1 MQHRVRLL
9 SVAALAI
16 SILALSV
23 GVVGAQQTTPAV
35 VGAINGASTD
45 PVTVAVGAD
54 NIGPLDYAADG
65 LGIAVDPG
73 TYDITFSG
81 GTVDSAANVVLDPG
95 TAATVVSGFGEDAE
109 TADAYPIEV
118 DPIDPGMAKV
128 AFWNATVAPVMATV
142 GVEPAVEVLPGE
154 GLVAQVLAA
163 GTITV
168 DVDGVTRDIIFG
180 VDSYTSVFAVTDG
193 VTPAIAI
200 SQVVSMTNL
209 IALLGGN
216 QVAVPD
222 VVGLAEA
229 DAAAAI
235 IGIGLVSGTVQ
246 APDDTVPAG
255 LVISQDP
262 AAGTEVD
269 PDTTV
274 TITVSTG
281 PPPPTTVAVPDVTGQ
296 SAADA
301 QSNLEAA
308 GFVVS
313 VVEDASTDVEAGFVI
328 GTNPAAGTEVAPG
341 TAVAIT
347 VSSGPGDAVVPDLIG
362 LSVDEATSAAEGVGL
377 TVAFVQDPENPDPD
391 GVVVAQDPAP
401 GATVEAGSEIT
412 ADLSPDLGAPW
423 VIVTLDPQ
431 RQLTVSGINFLP
443 GSTVNLSIVDSNMA
457 TTATVGSG
465 GAWVARFDLSDVQNE
480 AELLL
485 VTGTAADS
493 SDYEATFKIP
503 AAGSSTEELSDDTDS
518 GGVPVWGWIALAIAI
533 IAVALIIARMVMKK
547 DDTSPSSEPDAAP
560 GDDTDTTPTDAT

>member
-1 MQHRVRLL
+1 
-9 SVAALAI
+9 
-16 SILALSV
+16 
-23 GVVGAQQTTPAV
+23 
-35 VGAINGASTD
+35 
-45 PVTVAVGAD
+45 
-54 NIGPLDYAADG
+54 
-65 LGIAVDPG
+65 
-73 TYDITFSG
+73 
-81 GTVDSAANVVLDPG
+81 
-95 TAATVVSGFGEDAE
+95 
-109 TADAYPIEV
+109 
-118 DPIDPGMAKV
+118 
-128 AFWNATVAPVMATV
+128 
-142 GVEPAVEVLPGE
+142 VEVLPGE